1 MLSRSCTSSAS
12 EELPSSKTRDRNRA
26 RALDVKSAR
35 AEWKLDSISIK
46 SAVAE
51 SEFNARTTYS
61 DFIQLRDYDSSTE
74 FDDKENT
81 LEFITRELPLS
92 EGARKRERANM
103 AIELMRSVKLKKI
116 SRLNS
121 SPVSC
126 PDDDDGN
133 QDWI

>member
-1 MLSRSCTSSAS
+1 
-12 EELPSSKTRDRNRA
+12 
-26 RALDVKSAR
+26 VKSAR

-51 SEFNARTTYS
+51 SEFKARARTTYS
-61 DFIQLRDYDSSTE
+61 DFINLPDYDSSTE